1 MKIEEW
7 LDKRI
12 EDTEKNCHEKHL
24 DSYDNGYFDGYYD
37 ALDDLLRELPLFEH
51 EVTLREVKEECDK
64 HGGEEG
70 CYGCVLLRE
79 PKFPS
84 QNYCAADCSP
94 NAWDID
100 DIERRMKEAGK

>member
-1 MKIEEW
+1 MTIEEY
-7 LDKRI
+7 LRKRI
-12 EDTEKNCHEKHL
+12 EDLEEGPCNSSLVQGKVLAYREILSKL
-24 DSYDNGYFDGYYD
+24 PEFD
-37 ALDDLLRELPLFEH
+37 H

-84 QNYCAADCSP
+84 RNYCAADCSP
-94 NAWDID
+94 NALDIA
-100 DIERRMKEAGK
+100 DIQRRMKEARND